1 MKRLIALLTVAGSA
15 AVLLAS
21 QPASAVTTVIGF
33 DNVPEGTIAT
43 SQYTGVV
50 FSGASVLTE
59 NSELNPA
66 FPPKSDPNVVYD
78 YLNGT
83 ITLDFTVPVSEIGA
97 YVTGNFSITESIYDG
112 ATLLGT
118 TATGGANA
126 TGAGTGLDP
135 NIFLDLSSM
144 ENITSAVFTN
154 NQGGASNTFT
164 LDDVTVVSSTG
175 IITNGV
181 PEPSTWAL
189 MGLGFAGIG
198 IAACRRSRKA
208 SPAVAAA

>member
-1 MKRLIALLTVAGSA
+1 
-15 AVLLAS
+15 
-21 QPASAVTTVIGF
+21 
-33 DNVPEGTIAT
+33 
-43 SQYTGVV
+43 
-50 FSGASVLTE
+50 
-59 NSELNPA
+59 
-66 FPPKSDPNVVYD
+66 
-78 YLNGT
+78 
-83 ITLDFTVPVSEIGA
+83 
-97 YVTGNFSITESIYDG
+97 
-112 ATLLGT
+112 
-118 TATGGANA
+118 
-126 TGAGTGLDP
+126 
-135 NIFLDLSSM
+135 M

-198 IAACRRSRKA
+198 IAAYRRSRKA